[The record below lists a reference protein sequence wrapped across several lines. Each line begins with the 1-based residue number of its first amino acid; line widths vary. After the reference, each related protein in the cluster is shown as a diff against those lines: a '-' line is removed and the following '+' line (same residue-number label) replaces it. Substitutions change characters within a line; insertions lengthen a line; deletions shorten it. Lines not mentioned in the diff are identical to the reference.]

1 MHKYFVC
8 QLYEKPF
15 FPTHGKTGGYHMY
28 RFHTTIVTLY
38 IRFRHAN
45 WLLFMT
51 RSTHDRFINSAASHL
66 KGLAEREMCKDVKIS
81 LLGYLYTKGK
91 YRELSPG
98 LKGAL
103 LGEVT
108 TSTRIRLS

>member
-1 MHKYFVC
+1 MCINILFVSC
-8 QLYEKPF
+8 TKNPF
-15 FPTHGKTGGYHMY
+15 FLPIEKQGV
-28 RFHTTIVTLY
+28 HTTIVTLY